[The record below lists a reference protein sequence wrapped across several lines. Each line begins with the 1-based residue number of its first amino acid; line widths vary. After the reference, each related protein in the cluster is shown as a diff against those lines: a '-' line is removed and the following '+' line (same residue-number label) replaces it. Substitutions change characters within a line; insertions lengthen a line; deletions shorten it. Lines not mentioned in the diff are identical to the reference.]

1 MPVEI
6 RELVIKAIIAPPA
19 EEDDEKPETGQSLV
33 DRESI
38 VQECVRQV
46 MNILK
51 KKEER

>member
-6 RELVIKAIIAPPA
+6 REIVIRAIASPDG
-19 EEDDEKPETGQSLV
+19 EGNQNQSENRQSV
-33 DRESI
+33 IDKEAI

-51 KKEER
+51 KKEDR